1 VLVADV
7 SLEIPRR
14 LNDPPRIFWWELD
27 VALLALAAALAGM
40 ISGFF
45 MSGCAV
51 GVLLAS
57 AYGRAKSGKHPAF
70 RAPPALLAP
79 ASGRTGLKRTPP
91 SHLREMVG

>member
-1 VLVADV
+1 MTDA

-14 LNDPPRIFWWELD
+14 LNDPPRMFWWDLD
-27 VALLALAAALAGM
+27 VSLLVLAAGLAGM

-45 MSGCAV
+45 ITGCAL

-57 AYGRAKSGKHPAF
+57 AYGRAKTGKHPAF
-70 RAPPALLAP
+70 ALHLLYSHVPAAI
-79 ASGRTGLKRTPP
+79 TGLQRTPP

>member
-1 VLVADV
+1 MTDA

-14 LNDPPRIFWWELD
+14 LNDPPRMFWWDLD
-27 VALLALAAALAGM
+27 VSLLVLAAGLAGM

-45 MSGCAV
+45 ITGCAL

-57 AYGRAKSGKHPAF
+57 AYGRAKTGKHPAF
-70 RAPPALLAP
+70 ALHLLYWHVPTAI
-79 ASGRTGLKRTPP
+79 TGLQRTPP

>member
-1 VLVADV
+1 MTDV

-14 LNDPPRIFWWELD
+14 LNDPPRMFWWDLD
-27 VALLALAAALAGM
+27 VALLVLAAAVAGM
-40 ISGFF
+40 ITGFF

-70 RAPPALLAP
+70 ALHLIYWYLPAAV
-79 ASGRTGLKRTPP
+79 AGLKRTPP